1 MTQDYGMESHG
12 RHAHAPLRAVTRY
25 LVVIE
30 AGGVAL
36 ARLFDRERRQ
46 VAEFDAST
54 EEVAVMTRG
63 LVPDR
68 SAADATWDAAL
79 DSHDASE
86 RAAAEVYTL
95 DL

>member
-1 MTQDYGMESHG
+1 MTQDFGMESHG
-12 RHAHAPLRAVTRY
+12 KHAHAPLRAVSRY
-25 LVVIE
+25 LVVIDS
-30 AGGVAL
+30 GGESL
-36 ARLFDRERRQ
+36 ARLFDAKREQ

-63 LVPDR
+63 LLPTRAATEVDWDR
-68 SAADATWDAAL
+68 ALESHNSA
-79 DSHDASE
+79 E